1 MNQINCPICG
11 NKCVKAGKTKAGT
24 QRWLCKKC
32 KTSLTHK
39 IDNDSK
45 ELQIFLDWLFGKE
58 TQSIMPGEGR
68 TFRRKTARFW
78 DIWPMP
84 PKIEETK
91 DVLFLDGIYL
101 GRKACVLICC
111 DEKNVLGW
119 YLCRYEHAG
128 AWIALMKR
136 IAEPRMVVSDGGT
149 GFAKALKKVWPI
161 AKHQRCIFHVFCQ
174 IKRYTTSKPNTLAG
188 VELYCLAKDLLKI
201 KEKQEAEKWVT
212 RFTEWIKK
220 YQEFLSEMTVDE
232 HGNKRPTHERL
243 LKAERSLLKL
253 IKENTLFTYLDKEF
267 INDFIA
273 PSTNN
278 RIEGGINSRLRE
290 MLRNHRGLSIERR
303 IKAVYWWCYMH
314 SPEPLSLSEIIKT
327 MPTDRSIAA
336 IYQRMNDKSRL
347 EKNLSL
353 WGDAIVW
360 SDLHKM
366 DKSFTEMGLAINTFC
381 PITQKSR
388 YKNLI
393 RY

>member
-1 MNQINCPICG
+1 MNQVNCPVCG
-11 NKCVKAGKTKAGT
+11 KKCVKSGKTKSGS
-24 QRWLCKKC
+24 QRWLCKAC

-45 ELQIFLDWLFGKE
+45 ELQIFLDWLFGKDA
-58 TQSIMPGEGR
+58 QSTMPGEGR
-68 TFRRKTARFW
+68 TFRRKTAKFW

-84 PKIEETK
+84 PKIEESK
-91 DVLFLDGIYL
+91 EVLFIDGIYL

-128 AWIALMKR
+128 AWMALMKR

-149 GFAKALKKVWPI
+149 GFAKALKIVWPN
-161 AKHQRCIFHVFCQ
+161 AKHQRCLFHVFCQ
-174 IKRYTTSKPNTLAG
+174 VKRYTTSRPNTMAG
-188 VELYCLAKDLLKI
+188 IELYGLSGELLKI
-201 KEKQEAEKWVT
+201 KSRREAEIWVK
-212 RFTEWIKK
+212 RFVEWIKK
-220 YQEFLSEMTVDE
+220 YQRFLSEMTIDE

-253 IKENTLFTYLDKEF
+253 IRENTLFTYLNEEWNDEF
-267 INDFIA
+267 SA

-327 MPTDRSIAA
+327 MPTDKSIAA
-336 IYQRMNDKSRL
+336 IYQRMNEKNRL
-347 EKNLSL
+347 EKSLSI

-360 SDLHKM
+360 SDFHKTNKTYVEW
-366 DKSFTEMGLAINTFC
+366 D
-381 PITQKSR
+381 
-388 YKNLI
+388 
-393 RY
+393 